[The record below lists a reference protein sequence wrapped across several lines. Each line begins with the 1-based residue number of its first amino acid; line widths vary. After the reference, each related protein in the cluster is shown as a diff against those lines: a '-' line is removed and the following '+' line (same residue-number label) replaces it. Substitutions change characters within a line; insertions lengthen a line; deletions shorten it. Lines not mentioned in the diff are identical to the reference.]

1 KQEFHDNNAR
11 LLHDILCLS
20 NSPCEGDRF
29 IVFGVANDKI
39 IHGVENDPNKKT
51 NADLHDFLRQ
61 VHLNK
66 IPQVELTFHQIN
78 GHEIELLQ
86 ITNTPQKPYFI
97 RRDYQSR
104 GVTVRAGVIYTR
116 LGDTN
121 IPTNET
127 AP

>member
-1 KQEFHDNNAR
+1 MLNIQSLISQKESESLDFKQEFHDNNAR

-66 IPQVELTFHQIN
+66 IQQVELTFHQIN
-78 GHEIELLQ
+78 G
-86 ITNTPQKPYFI
+86 
-97 RRDYQSR
+97 
-104 GVTVRAGVIYTR
+104 
-116 LGDTN
+116 
-121 IPTNET
+121 NENGL
-127 AP
+127 